1 MYHVYICICT
11 YTYTCTYIHTIQ
23 YVHTYTYI
31 HTHTYI
37 YTYVCKCDMFM
48 YIYNSCTEMMFIF
61 ICMNNH
67 GWLLSVHRIS
77 PLVQRQSQVAFPRP
91 TEGLSFRARGDW
103 MVSCAEDSTQTQN
116 WATFL
121 LRPGWW
127 RGPRLAVGCCRGPSV
142 RSQCTSAVAWNL

>member
-1 MYHVYICICT
+1 M
-11 YTYTCTYIHTIQ
+11 YTYVYAHTHTHAHTYIRYNMYIHI
-23 YVHTYTYI
+23 HTYTHI
-31 HTHTYI
+31 YI
-37 YTYVCKCDMFM
+37 YIYIRMQMWYVHV
-48 YIYNSCTEMMFIF
+48 YLYHSCTEMMFIV

-91 TEGLSFRARGDW
+91 REGLSFRARGDG
-103 MVSCAEDSTQTQN
+103 MVSCAEDSTQTGN

-127 RGPRLAVGCCRGPSV
+127 RGPRLAVGCCCGPSAH
-142 RSQCTSAVAWNL
+142 SQCTSAVTWDL